1 MHGGPHSLCPALLMA
16 SGHNMR
22 LPPNQPPEVASMF
35 AHTNEKVWVGEWASE
50 WRKENMSCRDGMPSN
65 FMRHHFPVF
74 LQKTVWMLPTGH
86 CVNEGVVLYGCNN
99 TDVRIQWDK
108 VKVFTSVIRSGPKC
122 SQLFHCPYEGHNKYN
137 ILPVPWSI
145 LYRRQGK

>member
-16 SGHNMR
+16 SGHNVR

-35 AHTNEKVWVGEWASE
+35 AYPSFWKRDNKYTGNEKVWVGEWASE
-50 WRKENMSCRDGMPSN
+50 GRRIWVVENGMPSN

-86 CVNEGVVLYGCNN
+86 CVSEGVVLYGCNN

-122 SQLFHCPYEGHNKYN
+122 SQLFHCPYEGHNK
-137 ILPVPWSI
+137 
-145 LYRRQGK
+145 